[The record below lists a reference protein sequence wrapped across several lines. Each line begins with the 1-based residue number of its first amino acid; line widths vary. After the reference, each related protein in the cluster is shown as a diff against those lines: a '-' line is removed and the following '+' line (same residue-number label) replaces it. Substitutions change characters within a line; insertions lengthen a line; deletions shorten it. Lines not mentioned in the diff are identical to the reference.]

1 MSNPNIP
8 ESPFQNIPETKIQM
22 VSCRGVNIENNYFLE
37 LFEIILVCEAAN
49 LQFTL
54 QLPS

>member
-1 MSNPNIP
+1 MLVKTQ
-8 ESPFQNIPETKIQM
+8 FKKIF
-22 VSCRGVNIENNYFLE
+22 RGVNIENNYFLE